1 MSVQLEDVVDC
12 LRILYPEYE
21 VMFLFDHS
29 QQGHARKRNGAL
41 NAIQMSRTYGG
52 AQAIVRDTTILDAD
66 DFLGSHL
73 PRSLNVG
80 DVQSFVFKPGDNGP
94 FYLTPE
100 QRQIQR
106 YNRQTGKIK
115 QVERSK

>member
-41 NAIQMSRTYGG
+41 NAIQMLRAYGG
-52 AQAIVRDTTILDAD
+52 AQAIVRGTTILDAD
-66 DFLGSHL
+66 GFLGPQLVLSTL
-73 PRSLNVG
+73 AMINPSFSSLVTT
-80 DVQSFVFKPGDNGP
+80 DHS
-94 FYLTPE
+94 
-100 QRQIQR
+100 I
-106 YNRQTGKIK
+106 
-115 QVERSK
+115 